1 MIVLRKHLIV
11 YLLFSILFSACTPS
25 NDSNIPTPQ
34 ASATV
39 KPSVTG
45 TATVTSSRLG
55 IQQEA
60 LHGVPITIWNPWFG
74 AQASLF
80 ESQVDQFNKT
90 NQWGIVA
97 KAVSLENYN
106 ELYSQTSDALKNGA
120 TPQVVIALPEYA
132 LGWKDRVVD
141 LNPYVNDAD
150 YGMTPL
156 EISEFATV
164 FWNQDEV
171 DGVRYGVPA
180 QRAARLMLYNESW
193 ARELGLNAP
202 PTTSAEFQMQACTA
216 HDALMKDSDPN
227 NDALGG
233 WIVDANAMTALSWL
247 YAFNGGVQEEKGF
260 RFLTPENIETFK
272 YLKLLQQKGCAWVAS
287 SDTPIYDRFAARQ
300 ALFATVGLE
309 ELVDVAR
316 TMKSSGNNDQ
326 WTVLPFPGKD
336 HESLAVYGSSF
347 VMFKSDDVTQLAS
360 WLFIRWMLSVD
371 VQTKWV
377 QSSGLFPLRSS
388 MMDRLAS
395 YKTDHP
401 QWGAAV
407 ELIPQGQIA
416 PQLGSWRLVRM
427 MLEDGFADMFDVI
440 RHPDLT
446 DGQVP
451 VILKQ
456 MDDTASEL
464 SK

>member
-1 MIVLRKHLIV
+1 MIALRKHLI
-11 YLLFSILFSACTPS
+11 LFLFFSILFSACSTPT
-25 NDSNIPTPQ
+25 DTNIPTPKP
-34 ASATV
+34 SATA
-39 KPSVTG
+39 KPSVVG
-45 TATVTSSRLG
+45 TATATPSKLG
-55 IQQEA
+55 IQKES
-60 LHGVPITIWNPWFG
+60 LHGAQIVIWNPWFG

-80 ESQVDQFNKT
+80 ESQVDQFNKS
-90 NQWGIVA
+90 NEWGIVA
-97 KAVSLENYN
+97 KTVSLENYS
-106 ELYSQTSDALKNGA
+106 ELYSQTSDALKNEA

-132 LGWKDRVVD
+132 LGWKDSVVD
-141 LNPYVNDAD
+141 LNPYVDDAD
-150 YGMTPL
+150 YGMSPL

-171 DGVRYGVPA
+171 EGVRYGVPA
-180 QRAARLMLYNESW
+180 QRTARLMLYNKSW
-193 ARELGLNAP
+193 AHDLGFSAP
-202 PTTSAEFQMQACTA
+202 PRTSVEFQMQACAA

-227 NDALGG
+227 NDGLGG
-233 WIVDANAMTALSWL
+233 WIIDANAMTALSWM
-247 YAFNGGVQEEKGF
+247 YAFNGGVQEEQGF

-272 YLKLLQQKGCAWVAS
+272 YLKLLQQKGCAWVPS
-287 SDTPIYDRFAARQ
+287 SELPIYDRFAARQ

-309 ELVDVAR
+309 ELIDLSR
-316 TMKSSGNNDQ
+316 TMKTSGNNDE

-336 HESLAVYGSSF
+336 RESLAVYGSSF

-360 WLFIRWMLSVD
+360 WLFIHWMLSAD
-371 VQTKWV
+371 NQTKWV

-388 MMDRLAS
+388 MMDQLAS
-395 YKTDHP
+395 YKSDHP
-401 QWGAAV
+401 QWSDAV
-407 ELIPQGQIA
+407 DLIPQGQIT

-427 MLEDGFADMFDVI
+427 MLEDGFADMFDSI

-446 DGQVP
+446 EGQVP